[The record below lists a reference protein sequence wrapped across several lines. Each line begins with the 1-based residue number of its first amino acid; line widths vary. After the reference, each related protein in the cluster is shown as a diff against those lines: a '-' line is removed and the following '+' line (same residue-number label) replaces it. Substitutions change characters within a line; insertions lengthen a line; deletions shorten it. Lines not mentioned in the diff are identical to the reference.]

1 MNLSSLSHKPLNK
14 LGKWPLPKSMLLLA
28 VFVSG
33 CASTGPATRSQAPI
47 VVSPD
52 IASVQR
58 APEDNLDQAVQW
70 GGTVISLENRADAT
84 WIEVIGRPLQK
95 GGRPDTLGA
104 SDGRFIAVVA
114 GFLDP
119 EDYTTGRSVTVTG
132 AINGAETRKIGEAD
146 YNYPIVAVTDHQLWA
161 KGSPRYVV
169 AKNRP
174 VYHGGYGYGYYPYPF
189 FSSVRFGFGH
199 GFGRIGFSSS
209 RFFYG
214 HSGYRGFRGYNR
226 YRSRGFHGRGFSR
239 SRGLSHARGFSRG
252 RGVGGARNRGISRS
266 SGIGGSSRGIRRS
279 ARRSF

>member
-33 CASTGPATRSQAPI
+33 CASTGPATRSQ
-47 VVSPD
+47 
-52 IASVQR
+52 
-58 APEDNLDQAVQW
+58 
-70 GGTVISLENRADAT
+70 
-84 WIEVIGRPLQK
+84 EVIGRPLQK

>member
-14 LGKWPLPKSMLLLA
+14 LGKWPLSKSMLLLA

-58 APEDNLDQAVQW
+58 APQDNLDQAVQW
-70 GGTVISLENRADAT
+70 GGTVVSIENRADDT
-84 WIEVIGRPLQK
+84 WIEVIGRPLQN

-146 YNYPIVAVTDHQLWA
+146 YNYPIVAVSDHQLWT
-161 KGSPRYVV
+161 KNSPRYVV
-169 AKNRP
+169 ARNRP

-199 GFGRIGFSSS
+199 GYGRIGFSTS
-209 RFFYG
+209 RFFFG
-214 HSGYRGFRGYNR
+214 NSRYRGFRGHNR
-226 YRSRGFHGRGFSR
+226 FRGRGFRGRGFSR
-239 SRGLSHARGFSRG
+239 SRGFSRG
-252 RGVGGARNRGISRS
+252 RGIGGSRNRGVSRS
-266 SGIGGSSRGIRRS
+266 RGIGGSSRS
-279 ARRSF
+279 ARRSSRRSF